1 MKKVLLID
9 DDEVFLK
16 TVIDALSAE
25 NYEVITAKDG
35 KEGLQVTKRRK
46 PDLIL
51 LDVLMPE
58 IGGMN
63 FLKIIKEDEELNK
76 IPVLVAS
83 NLTSMSHVEEGV
95 ALGARGY
102 IIKSDESLKTIVD
115 TIKSIIPT

>member
-102 IIKSDESLKTIVD
+102 IIKSDESLKTNVD

>member
-35 KEGLQVTKRRK
+35 EEGLQMAKKKK

-51 LDVLMPE
+51 LDVLLPQ

-115 TIKSIIPT
+115 TVKSIIPI

>member
-35 KEGLQVTKRRK
+35 EEGLQMAKKKK

-51 LDVLMPE
+51 LDVLLPQ

>member
-115 TIKSIIPT
+115 TVKSIIPI